1 MKMTE
6 EAEKL
11 LKRYLLSIAGRLPL
25 KSRNDI
31 LQELKSNLF
40 DMIEEYYPDKE
51 TRVDETMLTKVLQEF
66 GNPESISSEFLK
78 NDYIIGPLL
87 MPFFRLAV
95 SVAFTTAAVVL
106 VISTVLSALNGK
118 ISGITDIIISL
129 LQAVPSIFG
138 ILVFIF
144 FMIQKTA
151 PKLPGTSSLPHFN
164 PLDLKDQEKEKP
176 VSLAEQIINI
186 FFTSFIIIIL
196 VFFRDLLQIR
206 ISAGTACTVYQ
217 ILKPGF
223 ISIIPLL
230 VIRGSLDIL
239 LAVRLI
245 IARTRNYRIRVVE
258 ILLSGFDAAIIILF
272 LQNGPD
278 YFFSFDSLA
287 EIRIGTDPLSLI
299 PILRGLFY
307 GILALILA
315 FTVFDIIKKIFRIVR
330 KPQLNDDII

>member
-11 LKRYLLSIAGRLPL
+11 LKRYLLSIAGRLP
-25 KSRNDI
+25 R
-31 LQELKSNLF
+31 
-40 DMIEEYYPDKE
+40 
-51 TRVDETMLTKVLQEF
+51 
-66 GNPESISSEFLK
+66 
-78 NDYIIGPLL
+78 
-87 MPFFRLAV
+87 
-95 SVAFTTAAVVL
+95 
-106 VISTVLSALNGK
+106 
-118 ISGITDIIISL
+118 
-129 LQAVPSIFG
+129 
-138 ILVFIF
+138 
-144 FMIQKTA
+144 
-151 PKLPGTSSLPHFN
+151 FN

-176 VSLAEQIINI
+176 VSIAEQIITI
-186 FFTSFIIIIL
+186 FITSVLIIIL

-287 EIRIGTDPLSLI
+287 ELRVGTDSLI

-307 GILALILA
+307 GITALILA
-315 FTVFDIIKKIFRIVR
+315 FTVFDIIKKSFRIVR